1 MTPGVGDRTTESCTS
16 LALEGIRVIECGQG
30 ISAAFAAK
38 LLGLLGAEV
47 IKVEPPQGDLT
58 RTRGPFPGD
67 IPDPNQSALF
77 LYLNADKSGVVL
89 DLTKAPDRARLADL
103 LGTADVLVHN
113 VPPRECAAL
122 GL

>member
-58 RTRGPFPGD
+58 RTQGRSQATSP
-67 IPDPNQSALF
+67 IQ
-77 LYLNADKSGVVL
+77 
-89 DLTKAPDRARLADL
+89 TRARFFSTSMPTSPAWSW
-103 LGTADVLVHN
+103 T
-113 VPPRECAAL
+113 
-122 GL
+122 